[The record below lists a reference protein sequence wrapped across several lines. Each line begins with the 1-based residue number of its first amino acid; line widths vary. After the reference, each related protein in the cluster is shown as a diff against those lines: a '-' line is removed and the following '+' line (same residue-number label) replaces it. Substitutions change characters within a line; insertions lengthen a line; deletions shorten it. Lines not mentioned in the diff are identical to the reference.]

1 MATWPKHLR
10 PRWRYLGV
18 AIESAPGDLPER
30 DALQEALW
38 RELRGLLGDVGSAR
52 VGLEVV
58 RFRAAEGRAEAIV
71 RVARDAVEE
80 ARALIATLARVDG
93 RPVGLLVRGVSG
105 TIRACEENYLGAA
118 REPTVHDI
126 VTFDGVES
134 EATRRGEAVDL
145 DRGTTSIG
153 ATTLDIT

>member
-18 AIESAPGDLPER
+18 AIEANPGELPDREMFQ
-30 DALQEALW
+30 AALW
-38 RELRGLLGDVGSAR
+38 NELRGLLGDVGSAR
-52 VGLEVV
+52 LDAEVV
-58 RFRAAEGRAEAIV
+58 RFRQVAGGCEAVV
-71 RVARDAVEE
+71 RVARDGVRE
-80 ARALIATLARVDG
+80 ARAVLATLDRVDD
-93 RPVGLLVRGVSG
+93 RSVGLTVRGVSG

-118 REPTVHDI
+118 GEPASHDI

-134 EATRRGEAVDL
+134 EATVRGEAVDL
-145 DRGTTSIG
+145 HRGATPVG